1 MQLLAHYLKE
11 RQGVDSI
18 IRDEGFATYKIN
30 GEECYIQDIFVYPD
44 YRQKGIAS
52 EMADDIARIAISKG
66 CKYLT
71 GSVDTT
77 TNKAHESVLVLFA
90 YGFKIHSAVQYGI
103 FFRKDLGA
111 E

>member
-1 MQLLAHYLKE
+1 MNQLAAYLKE

-18 IRDEGFATYKIN
+18 IREEGFATYKIN

-44 YRQKGIAS
+44 YRKKGIAA
-52 EMADDIARIAISKG
+52 EMADDIARIAISQG
-66 CKYLT
+66 CKYMT

-77 TNKAHESVLVLFA
+77 AKGAHESVLVLFA

-103 FFRKDLGA
+103 FFRKDL
-111 E
+111 

>member
-1 MQLLAHYLKE
+1 MNQLAAYLKE

-30 GEECYIQDIFVYPD
+30 GEECYLQDIFVYPD
-44 YRQKGIAS
+44 YRKKGIAA
-52 EMADDIARIAISKG
+52 EMADDIARIAISRG
-66 CKYLT
+66 CKYMT

-77 TNKAHESVLVLFA
+77 AKGAHESVLVLFA

-103 FFRKDLGA
+103 FFRKEL
-111 E
+111 